1 MGDRTIVILTLERE
15 AYERI
20 KNEPWFDDGNMA
32 EDLGSPLPGKGGD
45 DSRSIT
51 TAEALVAI
59 QYEEVNYGDL
69 DFLEELASRGIA
81 FTSEWASG
89 GNYGPGSTT
98 FRFNA
103 EGEAQFISIMD
114 GEQNPPIGQLM
125 QLIDDP
131 QALAFQAP
139 GGVWPHLPRQAAP
152 ATQQGLS
159 HEPQCVPTPTG
170 HRLCPTQCPWAG
182 RGPKDSRFLP

>member
-131 QALAFQAP
+131 QALANYVRRHHQRTTP
-139 GGVWPHLPRQAAP
+139 WPFKH
-152 ATQQGLS
+152 QGEYGRICLAK
-159 HEPQCVPTPTG
+159 
-170 HRLCPTQCPWAG
+170 RLLQPN
-182 RGPKDSRFLP
+182 KD